1 MSIRTPAFLLAFAMV
16 ASATPVAAQQAV
28 SEVLSFLLTN
38 RSIATGDFVQDAR
51 AAEATRDTISTF
63 LLVERA
69 TLPVTSSA
77 SAFTYRFDRNLG
89 TVVRSSDSFG
99 PFLVERSLTSGRLR
113 GSLALSYQAASFD
126 TIDGRR
132 LKDGSLIAT
141 ASRLRGEAQ
150 PFDVEAISLDIHTN
164 TVTLLGNIGLTD
176 RLDIGAALPFVAL
189 SLSGSRVDTYRGTEL
204 VQAIGSASA
213 SGPGD
218 FLIRGKYNLLRRT
231 GSGLAIGGEARLPTG
246 NEQNL
251 LGTGEASIKPRLI
264 ASLERDRVA
273 VHGDIGYA
281 LGGFS
286 DELVYGGA
294 ITVLGTSHLT
304 LVGEIAGRRLSSAGR
319 LTETIESHPTLAGVE
334 TIRLTSSQ
342 RATERIVGL
351 VGFKWNLA
359 ATLLLSANVMRP
371 LTSAGLNAR
380 WITTFAFDYSFEP

>member
-1 MSIRTPAFLLAFAMV
+1 MSIRTPVIVIAFAVV
-16 ASATPVAAQQAV
+16 ASATPVAAQQTV

-38 RSIATGDFVQDAR
+38 RSIPTGDFVQDAR
-51 AAEATRDTISTF
+51 AAAATRDTISTF
-63 LLVERA
+63 LLAELA

-77 SAFTYRFDRNLG
+77 SAFTYRLDRNLG

-99 PFLVERSLTSGRLR
+99 PFLIERSLTSGLLR
-113 GSLALSYQAASFD
+113 GSLALSYQSASFD
-126 TIDGRR
+126 SIDGRS
-132 LKDGSLIAT
+132 LTDGTLVAT
-141 ASRLRGEAQ
+141 ASRLRGDAQ
-150 PFDVEAISLDIHTN
+150 PFDVEAVSLDIHTN
-164 TVTLLGNIGLTD
+164 TVTLLGNIGVTD

-189 SLSGSRVDTYRGTEL
+189 SLNGRRVDTYRGTEL
-204 VQAIGSASA
+204 VQAIASSSA

-218 FLIRGKYNLLRRT
+218 FLIRGKYNVLRRT

-281 LGGFS
+281 FGGLS

-294 ITVLGTSHLT
+294 ITWLGTPRLT
-304 LVGEIAGRRLSSAGR
+304 VVGEIAGRRLSSSGR
-319 LTETIESHPTLAGVE
+319 LTETTESHPTLVGVD
-334 TIRLTSSQ
+334 TIRLTSVEG
-342 RATERIVGL
+342 ATARMVGL
-351 VGFKWNLA
+351 IGVKWNIA
-359 ATLLLSANVMRP
+359 TTLLLSANVVRP

-380 WITTFAFDYSFEP
+380 WISTFALDYSFEP

>member
-1 MSIRTPAFLLAFAMV
+1 MSIRTPAFLLAFAIV

-113 GSLALSYQAASFD
+113 GSHALSYNAASFD
-126 TIDGRR
+126 TIDGRG
-132 LKDGSLIAT
+132 KDGSLIAT

-189 SLSGSRVDTYRGTEL
+189 SLSGSRV
-204 VQAIGSASA
+204 
-213 SGPGD
+213 
-218 FLIRGKYNLLRRT
+218 
-231 GSGLAIGGEARLPTG
+231 
-246 NEQNL
+246 
-251 LGTGEASIKPRLI
+251 
-264 ASLERDRVA
+264 
-273 VHGDIGYA
+273 
-281 LGGFS
+281 
-286 DELVYGGA
+286 
-294 ITVLGTSHLT
+294 
-304 LVGEIAGRRLSSAGR
+304 
-319 LTETIESHPTLAGVE
+319 
-334 TIRLTSSQ
+334 
-342 RATERIVGL
+342 
-351 VGFKWNLA
+351 
-359 ATLLLSANVMRP
+359 
-371 LTSAGLNAR
+371 
-380 WITTFAFDYSFEP
+380 